1 MIQVAQPEFKKES
14 VPTVSVIMPAYNSS
28 ATLGESIQSVVS
40 QTFGDWEL
48 LVIDDCSQEN
58 LYSIVESFN
67 DFRIH
72 FIRLSRNS
80 GVAVARNRGIQ
91 EAKGRYIAFLDS
103 DDLWH
108 PEKLEKQLH
117 FMEKNGYA
125 FTYTWYQ
132 QFDHDTNHLGNIVRT
147 KPVVDYRELL
157 KGNDIGCLTVMLDRF
172 QIKEIAMPL
181 QRHEDYITW
190 LNILKQGWTA
200 YSLPLVLAE
209 YRKGKGTLTSNKW
222 RSFLWTWKV
231 YRDSQHLSLI
241 QSGFCMAFYICNGLV
256 KHYVNR
262 KI

>member
-1 MIQVAQPEFKKES
+1 MAQAEVQTKHIP
-14 VPTVSVIMPAYNSS
+14 VVSVIMPAYNSG

-40 QTFGDWEL
+40 QSFTDWEL
-48 LVIDDCSQEN
+48 LVIDDCSKDKLQP
-58 LYSIVESFN
+58 IVEQFH
-67 DFRIH
+67 DLRIH
-72 FIRLSRNS
+72 YIRLPENS

-103 DDLWH
+103 DDLWL
-108 PEKLEKQLH
+108 PEKLEKQLQ
-117 FMEKNGYA
+117 FMEQNGYA

-132 QFDHDTNHLGNIVRT
+132 QFCHDTHNLGNIVKT
-147 KPVVDYRELL
+147 KNKVNYAELL
-157 KGNDIGCLTVMLDRF
+157 KGNDIGCLTVMLDRL
-172 QIKEIAMPL
+172 QIKEIAMPA

-200 YSLPLVLAE
+200 HSFPLVLAE

-222 RSFLWTWKV
+222 KSLLWTWNV
-231 YRDSQHLSLI
+231 YRNSQHLSLI

-256 KHYVNR
+256 KHYVDR

>member
-1 MIQVAQPEFKKES
+1 MS
-14 VPTVSVIMPAYNSS
+14 VIDTTTKSQTIPLVSIIMPAYNSS

-67 DFRIH
+67 DSRIH

-80 GVAVARNRGIQ
+80 GVAAARNRGIQ

-125 FTYTWYQ
+125 FTYTWYS
-132 QFDHDTNHLGNIVRT
+132 QFKDIPT
-147 KPVVDYRELL
+147 KTIRLITTKSCVSYDELL
-157 KGNDIGCLTVMLDRF
+157 YGNDIGLLTVMIDYRKLPNL
-172 QIKEIAMPL
+172 QMPL
-181 QRHEDYITW
+181 VHHEDYITW
-190 LNILKQGWTA
+190 LNILRDDNIIA
-200 YSLPLVLAE
+200 YALNEDLALYRISNHSLS
-209 YRKGKGTLTSNKW
+209 SNK
-222 RSFLWTWKV
+222 FACLNWTWKI
-231 YRDSQHLSLI
+231 YRENQHISFLKSCYIML
-241 QSGFCMAFYICNGLV
+241 FYIAKSIK
-256 KHYVNR
+256 KHYL
-262 KI
+262 